1 MPRMTFLSVRTL
13 GLVAFAAGL
22 ALLTVLS
29 LLPREALPP
38 TGVWDKAQHTGAY
51 FMVTAAGLAAF
62 QGRRGMVGVALFM
75 LAYGGVIE
83 VLQGLTPDRTAS
95 LGDIVAN
102 AIGIA
107 AAAGAAHLIRLV
119 AGVGRSA

>member
-1 MPRMTFLSVRTL
+1 MTSAAVRTL

-38 TGVWDKAQHTGAY
+38 TGVWDKAQHAVAY
-51 FMVTAAGLAAF
+51 FMVSAAGFAAF
-62 QGRRGMVGVALFM
+62 QGRRGMLGVALFM
-75 LAYGGVIE
+75 FVYGGVIE
-83 VLQGLTPDRTAS
+83 ILQGLTADRTAS
-95 LGDIVAN
+95 LGDLTAN

-107 AAAGAAHLIRLV
+107 AAAGAALL
-119 AGVGRSA
+119 VGRVASARFSR